1 MPRMSPFIGAGGF
14 ILSLKAIHEL
24 RMFLG
29 VERNTTRHT
38 EKVVS
43 ALGAFLGILAVYWGA
58 RWCFPNG
65 FMHTAGTLLMVTSM
79 GATAVLLFA
88 VPQGALSQPW
98 SVIGG
103 HLLSALVG
111 VTCHQWLP
119 DQSWTP
125 ALAVGLAVG
134 VMHYMRCI
142 HPPGGATALA
152 AVIGGAEIYRLEYY
166 YVLMPI
172 LINVVSIM
180 LMAIAFNAFFPWRRY
195 PAHWVRRK
203 LAKPALAAERQFELT
218 QEDFSAA
225 MQQLDS
231 YVDITSENLTQLLE
245 MAKQHAEKN
254 IIHPE
259 QIIAG
264 HFYSNGKLGNLW
276 SVRQVIDAAE
286 AKQGDKD
293 QVIYKVVAGNGAYA
307 TGICLRNEFRLWAR
321 YEVIQQSNGH
331 WQKLIDE

>member
-1 MPRMSPFIGAGGF
+1 M
-14 ILSLKAIHEL
+14 SLKIVNEL
-24 RMFLG
+24 RLLLG
-29 VERNTTRHT
+29 IERNNTSHL
-38 EKVVS
+38 EKCVS
-43 ALGAFLGILAVYWGA
+43 ALGAFLGIIAVYWGT
-58 RWCFPNG
+58 RWCFPHG
-65 FMHTAGTLLMVTSM
+65 FMHTAGTLIMVTSL

-98 SVIGG
+98 AVLGG
-103 HLLSALVG
+103 HLLSAFVG
-111 VTCHQWLP
+111 VSCQQLFP
-119 DQSWTP
+119 DQTWTP

-134 VMHYMRCI
+134 VMHYTRCM

-152 AVIGGAEIYRLEYY
+152 AVIGGAEIYRLEYFY
-166 YVLMPI
+166 LLMPI
-172 LINVVSIM
+172 LVNVVSIL

-195 PAHWVRRK
+195 PAHLVKRK

-225 MQQLDS
+225 MQQLNS

-245 MAKQHAEKN
+245 LAKQHAEKN
-254 IIHPE
+254 IIHPD

-286 AKQGDKD
+286 SRPANKD
-293 QVIYKVVAGNGAYA
+293 QVIYKVVAGDGAYA
-307 TGICLRNEFRLWAR
+307 TGICLRSEFRLWAR
-321 YEVIQQSNGH
+321 YEVVQQTNGH
-331 WQKLIDE
+331 WQKLVDE